1 MGYGIT
7 AYVVDGEAVR
17 RAFGSRDEALVVR
30 VATGFRDEIADLDDG
45 LTDEIGSGAP
55 RMELALEELIAGNI
69 GSPEHAYAYVY
80 ALELLCRALGE
91 RMSNEVLGR
100 FSTEGARRV
109 DEVLAEKGVLLT
121 VSELTGWAPPIA
133 LPPPEGLPGCTT
145 VDHERSVQLALLL
158 ESIDVDAL
166 RVDVDDDMNEFI
178 RDAIG
183 EMLEWVTGARD
194 LACGVVVCFYH

>member
-1 MGYGIT
+1 
-7 AYVVDGEAVR
+7 
-17 RAFGSRDEALVVR
+17 
-30 VATGFRDEIADLDDG
+30 
-45 LTDEIGSGAP
+45 
-55 RMELALEELIAGNI
+55 
-69 GSPEHAYAYVY
+69 
-80 ALELLCRALGE
+80 
-91 RMSNEVLGR
+91 
-100 FSTEGARRV
+100 
-109 DEVLAEKGVLLT
+109 
-121 VSELTGWAPPIA
+121 
-133 LPPPEGLPGCTT
+133 